1 MSRAG
6 LLQRL
11 QQGAAEDTAGL
22 WSDAK
27 AEADKLR
34 LEAHREIDA
43 GRLATEKQ
51 SAATAQRIEQTAV
64 AAAEHEAQDI
74 RMSAAIAL
82 AARLHG
88 LAVAELP
95 HLRAQNPERL
105 FSALA
110 AELPARAWQ
119 RVRVNPADEAL
130 ARQHFPQAQVV
141 CDPQISGGIE
151 TEAEDSRIR
160 VSNTLEARLEALWP
174 ELLSG
179 LITALFPEASS
190 HQPPARH

>member
-1 MSRAG
+1 VSRAG
-6 LLQRL
+6 LIQRL
-11 QQGAAEDTAGL
+11 QQGAAGETAAL
-22 WSDAK
+22 WSDVK

-34 LEAHREIDA
+34 LEAARDIDA
-43 GRLATEKQ
+43 ERLATEKQ
-51 SAATAQRIEQTAV
+51 TAATAQRIEQAAV

-88 LAVAELP
+88 LALAVLP
-95 HLRAQNPERL
+95 DLRAQNPQRL

-119 RVRVNPADEAL
+119 KVRVNPADEAL
-130 ARQHFPQAQVV
+130 ARQHFPQAHVE

-151 TEAEDSRIR
+151 TEAEDGRIR

-179 LITALFPEASS
+179 LITALLPEASG